1 MSSKGQLRIG
11 LLGCGTVGGGLVEL
25 VSRNRDLIR
34 QRSGVDVTISKI
46 LVRDLYKER
55 PGVTRDLLTTQAE
68 KVIRNGCDLVVEL
81 VGGIEPARS
90 LIRQALA
97 QKKHVVTANKALLAA
112 AGFDLRV
119 TAAAHRVRFG
129 FEASVCGGLPIVRAL
144 QTGLAGNRIQALS
157 GILNGTSN
165 FILTR
170 MSEDGVDFD
179 VALHEAQAKG
189 FAEADPSLDVDGNDA
204 GQKLQILAEIAFGGR
219 LKPEAVEVEGIRDI
233 TSDDVQAARELGCV
247 VKQVA
252 EAEAHGEAVS
262 LRVAPVLLPAAHPL
276 AAVRDEFNAVVVKGD
291 AVGEMTF
298 CGKGAGSLPSA
309 SAVLSDVVEIARQD
323 LGVAHVPAKELKTAS
338 PDRESR
344 HYLRFP
350 VPEPSAVGKIV
361 PLLERHGIAVASA
374 SATWARNAGSHSQVK
389 VITHECSAAIVK
401 KAVGNVVDGGD
412 LAGKPLALRV
422 AS

>member
-1 MSSKGQLRIG
+1 MSSNGQLRIG

-25 VSRNRDLIR
+25 VNRNRDLIR
-34 QRSGVDVTISKI
+34 QRSGVDVSITRI
-46 LVRDLYKER
+46 LVRDLNKER
-55 PGVTRDLLTTQAE
+55 PGVPRDLLTTQAE

-90 LIRQALA
+90 LIRQALS

-170 MSEDGVDFD
+170 MSEEGVDFD
-179 VALHEAQAKG
+179 AALGEAQARG

-219 LKPEAVEVEGIRDI
+219 LQPEAVEVEGIRDI
-233 TSDDVQAARELGCV
+233 TADDMQAARELGCV
-247 VKQVA
+247 IKQVA
-252 EAEAHGEAVS
+252 EAEAHAEAVS
-262 LRVAPVLLPAAHPL
+262 LRVAPLMLPASHPL
-276 AAVRDEFNAVVVKGD
+276 ASVRDEFNAVVVKGD

-309 SAVLSDVVEIARQD
+309 SAVLADVVDIARQD
-323 LGVAHVPAKELKTAS
+323 SGVQHVPAKALATAT
-338 PDRESR
+338 PNRQSR

-350 VPEPSAVGKIV
+350 VPEPSVIGKIV
-361 PLLERHGIAVASA
+361 PLLEKHGIGIARA
-374 SATWARNAGSHSQVK
+374 SATWAKRPSAPSQVRITTHGCAESLVRKAVRQITAATELAGSPV
-389 VITHECSAAIVK
+389 
-401 KAVGNVVDGGD
+401 
-412 LAGKPLALRV
+412 ALRI